1 MPHFDKGAE
10 FMAKEFVDQ
19 TESSE
24 SSIAVATEIEDT
36 SEEEPMIIRPQRTRM
51 RGREA
56 AE

>member
-36 SEEEPMIIRPQRTRM
+36 SEEEPIIRPQRTRM